1 MKYLSM
7 FFTFKLLYFGSNFP
21 HLKLIKRGVQKK
33 TCGDEYNLLDFTEV
47 LFTCEPLFTQA
58 LT

>member
-21 HLKLIKRGVQKK
+21 HLNLIKRGVQKK

-47 LFTCEPLFTQA
+47 PPLFTQA